1 MAGNI
6 ASSRAHYGA
15 ELGLSDGTYTW
26 TDREVKAMARFA
38 YKGGRQIERG
48 DEVTTAD
55 FGNVTGRAGI
65 VIGYDGRRVLVRTRA
80 GLLRVEPSDLTFN
93 SRKQR

>member
-6 ASSRAHYGA
+6 ASSRTHYGA

-26 TDREVKAMARFA
+26 TDREVKAMERFA
-38 YKGGRQIERG
+38 YKGGRRIERG
-48 DEVTTAD
+48 DEVTTPGI
-55 FGNVTGRAGI
+55 GNITGRTGT

-93 SRKQR
+93 RS